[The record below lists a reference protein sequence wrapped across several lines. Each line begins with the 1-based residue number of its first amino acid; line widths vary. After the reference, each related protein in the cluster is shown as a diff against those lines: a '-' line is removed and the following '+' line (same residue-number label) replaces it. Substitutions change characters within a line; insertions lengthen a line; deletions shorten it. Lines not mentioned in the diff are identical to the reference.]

1 MYEIKLDETV
11 KNRET
16 LCFVIPDLIRNP
28 VILICSGY
36 RPSPV

>member
-1 MYEIKLDETV
+1 MYKIKLDETV
-11 KNRET
+11 KSRET
-16 LCFVIPDLIRNP
+16 PYFVIPYLIRNP